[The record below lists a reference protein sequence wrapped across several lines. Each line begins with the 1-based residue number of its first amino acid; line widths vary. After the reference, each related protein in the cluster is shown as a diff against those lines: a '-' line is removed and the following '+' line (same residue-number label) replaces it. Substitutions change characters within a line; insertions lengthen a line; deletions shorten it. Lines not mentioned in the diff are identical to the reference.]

1 MGAVAVLGEAMAW
14 VFPPVEGGDS
24 VLMERRGS
32 FDRPRG
38 WGICR
43 RETVLVGVVG
53 IGASVY
59 LGGVAASNGEGAL
72 VPWFLIV
79 SLLTVASVG
88 LAAALAPSVGRS
100 FGSIEAFL
108 VAEVSIAVWA
118 VPVAWCVG
126 SRYPTRPVVDR
137 CGAGCLFCG
146 IRDLRLRRVS
156 LEHLDDYDAPVRPE
170 QCERYPVADSIAPVP
185 GRAPFTHTYL
195 PVPRFEHRSTAVA
208 RVPSDVDV
216 ASSVP
221 NGVSYVTVHPSR
233 PPRAVELPSPALRIS
248 SPPPPDTQ
256 PSETTTDDR
265 GAVAKRLTEVLNL
278 YEGVGLASVD
288 NIESSTSAPDLAD
301 HGPAERSL
309 WEELVEEYGAVS
321 IDFRGS
327 EAGGCQITVSTGDVV
342 FYSAERD
349 GWMWIIFETADPAPT
364 TRHGIA
370 PARTTQVKTYVT
382 DRPQ

>member
-1 MGAVAVLGEAMAW
+1 
-14 VFPPVEGGDS
+14 
-24 VLMERRGS
+24 
-32 FDRPRG
+32 
-38 WGICR
+38 
-43 RETVLVGVVG
+43 VVG

-59 LGGVAASNGEGAL
+59 LGGVAASNGER
-72 VPWFLIV
+72 VVVRWFLIV

-88 LAAALAPSVGRS
+88 LAAALAPSAGRS

-108 VAEVSIAVWA
+108 VVEVSIAVWA
-118 VPVAWCVG
+118 VPVAWFVG
-126 SRYPTRPVVDR
+126 SRYPT
-137 CGAGCLFCG
+137 L
-146 IRDLRLRRVS
+146 LRS
-156 LEHLDDYDAPVRPE
+156 YLDDYDAPEQPE
-170 QCERYPVADSIAPVP
+170 QRERYPVADSIAPVP
-185 GRAPFTHTYL
+185 GRAPLTHTYL

-216 ASSVP
+216 ALSVP

-233 PPRAVELPSPALRIS
+233 PPPTVELPSPALRVS
-248 SPPPPDTQ
+248 SPPPPDDQ

-288 NIESSTSAPDLAD
+288 SVESSTSAPDLAG
-301 HGPAERSL
+301 HGPAERAL

-342 FYSAERD
+342 FYSAERG
-349 GWMWIIFETADPAPT
+349 GWMWIIFETSDPAPT
-364 TRHGIA
+364 TRDGIA
-370 PARTTQVKTYVT
+370 PARTTQVKADVT

>member
-1 MGAVAVLGEAMAW
+1 M
-14 VFPPVEGGDS
+14 
-24 VLMERRGS
+24 
-32 FDRPRG
+32 
-38 WGICR
+38 
-43 RETVLVGVVG
+43 VG

-118 VPVAWCVG
+118 VPVAWFVG
-126 SRYPTRPVVDR
+126 SRYPTLL
-137 CGAGCLFCG
+137 GAIGVA
-146 IRDLRLRRVS
+146 IRDLCLRRVS
-156 LEHLDDYDAPVRPE
+156 LEYLDNNDPPVLPE
-170 QCERYPVADSIAPVP
+170 QYERHPVADSIAPVP
-185 GRAPFTHTYL
+185 GRAPLTHTYL